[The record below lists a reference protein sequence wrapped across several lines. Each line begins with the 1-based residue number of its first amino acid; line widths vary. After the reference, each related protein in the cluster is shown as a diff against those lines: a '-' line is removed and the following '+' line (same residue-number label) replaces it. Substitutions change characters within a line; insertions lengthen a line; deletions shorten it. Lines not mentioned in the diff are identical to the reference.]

1 MLDAH
6 AWEFQFRL
14 YQFETLRFDGDSV
27 STLIA
32 HMCAG
37 AGVLPV
43 PGTGKKYRYC
53 TGTGTGK
60 NGKVECPCARSP
72 VTVYVPCVSRL
83 PPVESVPVAGEKTY
97 QKTLTR
103 N

>member
-43 PGTGKKYRYC
+43 PVLYRY
-53 TGTGTGK
+53 GY
-60 NGKVECPCARSP
+60 R
-72 VTVYVPCVSRL
+72 
-83 PPVESVPVAGEKTY
+83 
-97 QKTLTR
+97 
-103 N
+103 

>member
-43 PGTGKKYRYC
+43 PGTG
-53 TGTGTGK
+53 TGK
-60 NGKVECPCARSP
+60 NGTVECPCARSP
-72 VTVYVPCVSRL
+72 VTVYVPCVSRS
-83 PPVESVPVAGEKTY
+83 P
-97 QKTLTR
+97 R
-103 N
+103 